1 MPKNVDG
8 FSEQTRHSRD
18 ALNVNK
24 EEAVR
29 EQLTFHENVLTKE
42 DEEEDGS
49 GKSRKYACANVT
61 HAGRERV

>member
-42 DEEEDGS
+42 EEEDGDDAFAVE
-49 GKSRKYACANVT
+49 ACRRRLYPPT
-61 HAGRERV
+61 IQY